1 MSFKRLFTITTAI
14 TVLCVALAGC
24 VQLPERTIKE
34 APEEVAPY
42 TATQMYMVLTSRKG
56 EMRDVYTDRIF
67 DVEVNDAGITYDS
80 SFNAMIKDYI
90 EKLHVMTR
98 MCSDRGIELSIAETK
113 ELQEEAGRY
122 MEEFATSGN
131 TYDISADDVVR
142 IKGDL
147 LLVEKLREQIIEQA
161 GIEVSESDARVMDVW
176 RIECEDSEKAYAAL
190 EDINNNPE
198 ASFETLARRNSCNSE
213 IELKVTRGELG
224 QSVEEVVFNL
234 EDGEVSPVIPGED
247 HYFIFKCVK
256 GYDEEATAERKAE
269 MAVERQN
276 RAVALKY
283 EEYILENPF
292 TVDKEAWKEA
302 VKMYDNNPELPDVY
316 KTY

>member
-1 MSFKRLFTITTAI
+1 MSFKRIFTIVTAIVMLFT
-14 TVLCVALAGC
+14 ALTGC

-34 APEEVAPY
+34 APQEILPY
-42 TATQMYMVLTSRKG
+42 NAVQMYMVLASRKD
-56 EMRDVYTDRIF
+56 RVADVYTKQIF
-67 DVEVNDAGITYDS
+67 DVEVSDTGITYDE

-90 EKLHVMTR
+90 EKLNVMIA
-98 MCSDRGIELSIAETK
+98 MCAERGIELSIDETR

-122 MEEFATSGN
+122 MEAFNASGN
-131 TYDISADDVVR
+131 TSAVTADDVVK

-147 LLVEKLREQIIEQA
+147 ILVDKLREEIIEQA
-161 GIEVSESDARVMDVW
+161 DIEVSESDARVMDVW

-213 IELKVTRGELG
+213 IELKVSRGELG

-234 EDGEVSPVIPGED
+234 EDGEVSPVIPGEN
-247 HYFIFKCVK
+247 HYFIFKCDK

-276 RAVALKY
+276 RAVGLKY
-283 EEYILENPF
+283 EEYIAEKPF
-292 TVDKEAWKEA
+292 EVDKTAWKEA
-302 VKMYDNNPELPDVY
+302 VQMYNDYPELPDVY